1 MLVYFI
7 LCRMIAKNGTEGEK
21 MEKSMKKQPGVSHAK
36 NDTAKKPATKTKK
49 HPNDTK
55 TTKK

>member
-1 MLVYFI
+1 
-7 LCRMIAKNGTEGEK
+7 MIAKNGTEGEK